1 MLQSLDL
8 TYFRRNVTVLGFN
21 VFQIQDLT
29 DFSKLNFHAPFRDNK
44 GSVTVEFFFF
54 FFFFFL
60 KAQQYFETLNFT
72 RA

>member
-29 DFSKLNFHAPFRDNK
+29 DFSKLNFHAPFRDIK
-44 GSVTVEFFFF
+44 GNVTVEFFIFL
-54 FFFFFL
+54 FFL